1 MRKKDGNS
9 EGILLDKEILTR
21 NTKNYWHWEIK
32 YTKVSLNSLD
42 FFPQMS
48 SKGKKKKKHSF
59 DII

>member
-21 NTKNYWHWEIK
+21 NTKNYWRWEIK
-32 YTKVSLNSLD
+32 YTKVSLNNLD

-48 SKGKKKKKHSF
+48 SKEKKKQPTHLT
-59 DII
+59 